1 MLESEVLS
9 DESRP
14 SKEEE
19 KKKEELLYEA
29 KSLEPVKRP
38 LRYYEDANSVRGR
51 EFALFAAESA
61 DLPKTVR
68 AFRYFLLIRAI
79 DSPPPD
85 LTALVVQLNES
96 GLIRSAVDIS
106 NVKNIKSLIP
116 WRSSICAK
124 RRL

>member
-1 MLESEVLS
+1 MLESEVLPP
-9 DESRP
+9 ESA
-14 SKEEE
+14 SKEEAD
-19 KKKEELLYEA
+19 KKNEDLLFEA
-29 KSLEPVKRP
+29 KSFEPVKRP

-68 AFRYFLLIRAI
+68 AFRYFLLLRAI

-85 LTALVVQLNES
+85 LPALVAQINES

-116 WRSSICAK
+116 
-124 RRL
+124 

>member
-14 SKEEE
+14 NKEEE
-19 KKKEELLYEA
+19 KKQEDLLFEA
-29 KSLEPVKRP
+29 RSLEPVKRP

-51 EFALFAAESA
+51 EFALFVAESA

-79 DSPPPD
+79 DPPPPD
-85 LTALVVQLNES
+85 LTALVAQLNES
-96 GLIRSAVDIS
+96 SLIRSAVDIS

-116 WRSSICAK
+116 
-124 RRL
+124 